1 MSVDHFVGIGLPAEE
16 AESRARLVGRVGQA
30 FERLVGA
37 VPRWRWFVPGRIEVF
52 GKHTDYAGGRSLVA
66 AVPRGFAVAA
76 SPRDDGLVR
85 VMDVRYDTSTVID
98 PRDGAGALTGWASY
112 VQVVARRFAR
122 NFPSAELGIDLAMA
136 SDLPRAAGLSSSSAL
151 VVGVGTALA
160 RRAHLPSRPEWRAE
174 IRNVEDLAWYLGCVE
189 NGLDY
194 RGLAGTAGVGTHG
207 GSEDHTAI
215 LACRAGCLSQ
225 YRFVPVAHQGDVV
238 MPHDWSFVIASSGV
252 HADKAGSVRDRYNRA
267 SLATRALL
275 DCWNEA
281 AREPACSLAAALA
294 EDGALPRLYELI
306 ASRAPRG
313 YSPADLTTRLSHFVA
328 EDGRVPEA
336 ARAFALADARALGV
350 LSRDSQREA
359 DEWLGNQTPETRAL
373 AAAAF
378 DTGAIAASSFGAGFG
393 GSVWALVRSSEARAF
408 ATAWLADYLRRCP
421 SVTGVEWFEARPGPA
436 LDRDRRQSSR
446 NHIIS

>member
-1 MSVDHFVGIGLPAEE
+1 MTIEPDVGHFLGLGMSAED
-16 AESRARLVGRVGQA
+16 AESRARLVARVGAA
-30 FERLVGA
+30 FERLAGA
-37 VPRWRWFVPGRIEVF
+37 APRWRWFVPGRIEVF

-66 AVPRGFAVAA
+66 AVPRGFAIAA

-85 VMDVRYDTSTVID
+85 VVDVRYDASTVID
-98 PRDGAGALTGWASY
+98 PNDESGALRGWASY

-122 NFPSAELGIDLAMA
+122 NFPGAALGIDLAMA

-160 RRAHLPSRPEWRAE
+160 RRAQLAGRDEWRSE
-174 IRNVEDLAWYLGCVE
+174 IKTVEDLAWYLGCVE

-215 LACRAGCLSQ
+215 VACRAGCLSQ
-225 YRFVPVAHQGDVV
+225 YRFVPVAHQGDVT
-238 MPHDWSFVIASSGV
+238 MPLEWSFVIASSGV
-252 HADKAGSVRDRYNRA
+252 HADKAGSVRDKYNRA
-267 SLATRALL
+267 SLATKALL

-281 AREPACSLAAALA
+281 APAPAGSLASALA
-294 EDGALPRLYELI
+294 EDGALPRLYELV
-306 ASRAPRG
+306 ASRSSGP
-313 YSPADLTTRLSHFVA
+313 YSATELGIRLSHFVA

-336 ARAFALADARALGV
+336 ARAFALADARALGI

-378 DTGAIAASSFGAGFG
+378 DTGAIASSSFGAGFG
-393 GSVWALVRSSEARAF
+393 GSVWALIPSAEASRF
-408 ATAWLADYLRRCP
+408 APVWLDEYRRRCP
-421 SVTGVEWFEARPGPA
+421 SVSGVEWFAARPGPA
-436 LDRDRRQSSR
+436 LTEVLGK
-446 NHIIS
+446 